1 MRQRNT
7 GQRMILAALSL
18 LACGAVG
25 AYIAFIGL
33 DGHPEEVAAS
43 NGTAATAS
51 NLSVSAASADAKG
64 GAETEPASSP
74 ATQISAGAA
83 ISQNAASKPDRPQLA
98 QSEGGREDSSG
109 KQFNDWTIR
118 CQRNDAGEVLG
129 CEAYQRLSVRDTGQR
144 FLELAVGYP
153 EGGETPLAI
162 FVLPL
167 GLWLP
172 PGMDFQIDDGDPLK
186 TPIQRCIQGGCLV
199 QIPLSPELLS
209 EMKQGQQLAIQVY
222 RQKDDP
228 IGVPISLIGF
238 TAALEEIQP

>member
-1 MRQRNT
+1 MRERKT
-7 GQRMILAALSL
+7 GRRLTLAALSL
-18 LACGAVG
+18 LACSGVG
-25 AYIAFIGL
+25 AYVAFIGL
-33 DGHPEEVAAS
+33 NGHPQEVAAS
-43 NGTAATAS
+43 SENVLRVAT
-51 NLSVSAASADAKG
+51 VSQQPAQSADVG
-64 GAETEPASSP
+64 
-74 ATQISAGAA
+74 AGAA
-83 ISQNAASKPDRPQLA
+83 VATAHDGNAPQRPQLA
-98 QSEGGREDSSG
+98 QSEGREDSSG

-118 CQRNDAGEVLG
+118 CQKNEAGEVLG
-129 CEAYQRLSVRDTGQR
+129 CEAFQRLSVRDTGQR

-199 QIPLSPELLS
+199 QLPLSAELLA
-209 EMKQGQQLAIQVY
+209 EMKQGEQLAIQVY

-228 IGVPISLIGF
+228 IAVPISLIGF
-238 TAALEEIQP
+238 TAALKEIQP